1 MFETIGDI
9 WIFPNR
15 YRNINSSLFLL
26 SSLLNFAGVFG
37 EYVEIA
43 RKSLTIISIV
53 LLVVDAIRYLR
64 LYYIDSSFDNVYVGK
79 STRHLWKK
87 KNYYK
92 DRDEIKN
99 YAFAVW
105 DSKKGLRHWEK
116 NEGLKTVNL
125 PKLSNRLFYKLF
137 RNAITTLAFI
147 VFVALV
153 FLADKFLANSLL
165 TIKQSQNF
173 HVALEGYTETITDSI
188 NANLKGYNTESCLA
202 NPRYTE
208 AGDTF
213 LIFFLLFLALLS
225 CVLQVFLG
233 GLRAK
238 LCSLFYPDRVEERAD
253 YLYFKIISGRITRKR
268 EILLIIRREVEM
280 REKLIR
286 FSPLQR
292 FKDKLRS
299 LGLCSNDKK
308 IVCPGCKKSVK
319 KSKSE
324 RLSLCMVAK
333 ETVTD
338 ICKDCQLD
346 ISSQDIEPLDQCTDL
361 IE

>member
-9 WIFPNR
+9 RIFPNR
-15 YRNINSSLFLL
+15 YRNINSSLFL
-26 SSLLNFAGVFG
+26 SSSSLNFAGVFG

-153 FLADKFLANSLL
+153 FLADK
-165 TIKQSQNF
+165 Q
-173 HVALEGYTETITDSI
+173 
-188 NANLKGYNTESCLA
+188 
-202 NPRYTE
+202 
-208 AGDTF
+208 
-213 LIFFLLFLALLS
+213 
-225 CVLQVFLG
+225 
-233 GLRAK
+233 
-238 LCSLFYPDRVEERAD
+238 
-253 YLYFKIISGRITRKR
+253 
-268 EILLIIRREVEM
+268 
-280 REKLIR
+280 
-286 FSPLQR
+286 
-292 FKDKLRS
+292 
-299 LGLCSNDKK
+299 
-308 IVCPGCKKSVK
+308 
-319 KSKSE
+319 
-324 RLSLCMVAK
+324 
-333 ETVTD
+333 
-338 ICKDCQLD
+338 
-346 ISSQDIEPLDQCTDL
+346 
-361 IE
+361 